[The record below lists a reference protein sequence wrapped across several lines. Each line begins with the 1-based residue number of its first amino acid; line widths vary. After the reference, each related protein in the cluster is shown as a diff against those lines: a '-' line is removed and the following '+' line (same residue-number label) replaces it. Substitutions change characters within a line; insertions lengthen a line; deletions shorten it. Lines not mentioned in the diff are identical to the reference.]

1 MLWWLKS
8 IESVLINQFMP
19 PTSCLD
25 FSFTGI
31 NFGDML
37 HHICDLAMMKTGVD
51 QPKLVNAGAQIDYLT
66 KCLKGFKSF

>member
-1 MLWWLKS
+1 
-8 IESVLINQFMP
+8 
-19 PTSCLD
+19 
-25 FSFTGI
+25 
-31 NFGDML
+31 ML